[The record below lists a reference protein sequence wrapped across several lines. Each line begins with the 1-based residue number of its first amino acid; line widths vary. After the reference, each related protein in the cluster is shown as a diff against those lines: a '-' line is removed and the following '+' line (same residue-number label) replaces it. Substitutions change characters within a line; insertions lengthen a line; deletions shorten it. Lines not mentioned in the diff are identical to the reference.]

1 MTRYSRGQRKS
12 RHTFLLPIPK
22 LGTRTGDM
30 YERVCGRADS
40 IHTAIILLL
49 AAPRAINPRGNFL
62 HFPVHPAY
70 VRRIPSV
77 APELRDFRKRS
88 RAQGIIFSGR
98 RSSVFQSPRR
108 GGIERILGTR
118 IPKQPSGGPRS
129 TSRGNGECRRER
141 LRSFSSLNRF
151 RASRFGR
158 FREQFGER
166 NR

>member
-12 RHTFLLPIPK
+12 RHTFLLAIPK

-30 YERVCGRADS
+30 YERVCGPADS

-62 HFPVHPAY
+62 HFPEHPAY

-108 GGIERILGTR
+108 DRENSRDAHPQTAFR
-118 IPKQPSGGPRS
+118 RS
-129 TSRGNGECRRER
+129 PLDFSRKWRMSARATSII
-141 LRSFSSLNRF
+141 SIS
-151 RASRFGR
+151 
-158 FREQFGER
+158 
-166 NR
+166 